1 MGPFHSHPADSTVE
15 YMATLQALLTWLL
28 LQVLFY
34 GMRST
39 PTKLILNS

>member
-15 YMATLQALLTWLL
+15 YIATLQALLTWLL

-34 GMRST
+34 GMRSA
-39 PTKLILNS
+39 PTVLLV